1 MKKNL
6 LSVFMVLFF
15 VQSKIDAQI
24 TTPVIR
30 ARYGVD
36 GELRANYFGGA
47 VQASNDDWF
56 NLPTGVL
63 STDTTGKSVIDI
75 TGAAAILA
83 GYNSDVSP
91 WPRRMASFY
100 KTMSRPPFSIVNNR
114 LWLDAIFVRDYHGN
128 DTSVFTSGSD
138 KNGMSPANW
147 TGGIQGI
154 PDKNDILDMM
164 VHVRRAGPNMTDSLW
179 MFGGISLDNTT
190 GNRYFDFE
198 MYQTDIYYDRPS
210 GKFYGYGADAGHTS
224 WTFDASGNIVRP
236 GDIIFSGEFQS
247 GTLTKIEARIWVK
260 RTDWQTLTPTS
271 FNWSGLFDGASAG
284 SVYGYAS
291 ISPKVAGTF
300 YTGLGSANNSWAGPF
315 GLVLQDNSL
324 AISGGG
330 PATTTNS
337 KYTADQFIEFSVNLT
352 KLGLDPVTLLGGDV
366 CATPFNRVVVKT
378 RASASFTAELKD
390 FVAPTD
396 LFLAPRAQIQTI
408 TPYICDTG
416 SIANI
421 YVSNPVATSTY
432 IWSTP
437 NGHIVGSTTGPSINV
452 DTPGTYIV
460 RQYLQVGCSLYADDT
475 LAILQFNNCEILNE
489 NLIDF
494 RGSLN
499 NQLTHLNWTVLHNEG
514 INSFA
519 IEYSLDRN
527 NFELLNTVNPYEEM
541 TGTAYYSTTHDISG
555 IHTGIIYYRLRLAG
569 KNGKTIYSNIIT
581 MRLSAVIKAGL
592 LIYPNPSAAEQVFA
606 SVQSARTTMGEYV
619 ITDMGSKIIS
629 RKKILLYAGNNTI
642 TLSELG
648 NEQPGAYFI
657 KMIVDGNTFIQK
669 IIVSK

>member
-6 LSVFMVLFF
+6 LFVFIFSFF
-15 VQSKIDAQI
+15 VLQAINAQI
-24 TTPVIR
+24 TNPVIR
-30 ARYGVD
+30 ANFGVD
-36 GELRANYFGGA
+36 ADLRANYFNGSLSAG
-47 VQASNDDWF
+47 NDDWF
-56 NLPTGVL
+56 NNGALGA
-63 STDTTGKSVIDI
+63 GAFVID
-75 TGAAAILA
+75 TSGAAARIA

-128 DTSVFTSGSD
+128 DTSVYTSGSD

-164 VHVRRAGPNMTDSLW
+164 VHVRRAGPNVTDSLW

-210 GKFYGYGADAGHTS
+210 GKFYGYGADEGHTS
-224 WTFDASGNIVRP
+224 WTFDASGNIIRP

-260 RTDWQTLTPTS
+260 RTDWLSLTPTS
-271 FNWSGLFDGASAG
+271 FNWSGLFDGASA
-284 SVYGYAS
+284 SSIYGYAS
-291 ISPKVAGTF
+291 ISPKIAGTF
-300 YTGLGSANNSWAGPF
+300 YTGLGSPNNSWAGPF

-330 PATTTNS
+330 PATTLNS
-337 KYTADQFIEFSVNLT
+337 KYIADQFIEFSVNLT
-352 KLGLDPVTLLGGDV
+352 KLGLDPVTLLGGDI
-366 CATPFNRVVVKT
+366 CATPFNRIVVKT
-378 RASASFTAELKD
+378 RASASFTSELKD

-396 LFLAPRAQIQTI
+396 LFLAPRAQLETI

-416 SIANI
+416 SIARI
-421 YVSNPVATSTY
+421 YVRDSVSTSTY
-432 IWSTP
+432 IWSTLD
-437 NGHIVGSTTGPSINV
+437 GHIVGSTTGPSIYV
-452 DTPGTYIV
+452 DAPGTYIV
-460 RQYLQVGCSLYADDT
+460 KHYLQAGCSLYADDT
-475 LAILQFNNCEILNE
+475 LAMLQFENCEILNN

-494 RGSLN
+494 KGTLN
-499 NQLTHLNWTVLHNEG
+499 NQLAHLNWTVLHNEA
-514 INSFA
+514 ISSFA

-527 NFELLNTVNPYEEM
+527 NFELLNTVNPVDE
-541 TGTAYYSTTHDISG
+541 TGTASYSAMHDIAA
-555 IHTGIIYYRLRLAG
+555 IHAGIIYYRLRITG
-569 KNGKTIYSNIIT
+569 KNGRVIYSNIIT
-581 MRLSAVIKAGL
+581 MRLSTEIKTGL

-606 SVQSARTTMGEYV
+606 SVQSSRATMSEYI
-619 ITDMGSKIIS
+619 ITDMSSKIIS
-629 RKKILLYAGNNTI
+629 QKKVLLYAGNNTI
-642 TLSELG
+642 TLAELD
-648 NEQPGAYFI
+648 NKQPGAYFI
-657 KMIVDGNTFIQK
+657 KMTVDGNMFIQK